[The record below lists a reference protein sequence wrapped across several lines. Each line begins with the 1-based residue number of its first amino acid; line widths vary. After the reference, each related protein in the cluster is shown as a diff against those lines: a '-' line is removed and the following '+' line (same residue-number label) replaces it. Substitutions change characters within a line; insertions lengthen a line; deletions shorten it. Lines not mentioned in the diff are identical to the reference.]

1 LNALL
6 KILLALCLLAAGT
19 CVGMMVSQRRA
30 ASRPASVAPA
40 AALALASASAPA
52 TAAARN
58 LPVVP
63 ANASPRPLL
72 WKVSDQDN
80 DLYLLGSFHAL
91 KPSDYPVAPAVDAA
105 FEDAELVAFEV
116 SPEEMNSPELGMQMM
131 QAAMDPEGGLQGALD
146 DATWKRLQAYC
157 STRGLPMEQFQ
168 SFEPWFVAL
177 IVQLSEMGRV
187 GYDPKQGLDQHLIAR
202 AASEH
207 KRTLGLETGA
217 SQIAVLDSMT
227 PLEQRQSLAEAL
239 DGVEDSS
246 DLDELHAM
254 WRNGDD
260 AALDQKLTVE
270 FKRDYAQLY
279 QRINVDRNQAW
290 LPKLR
295 AMLDDSHSDD
305 ALVVVGAMHLI
316 GPDGVVNLLR
326 KQGYRVERL

>member
-1 LNALL
+1 
-6 KILLALCLLAAGT
+6 
-19 CVGMMVSQRRA
+19 MVSQRRA
-30 ASRPASVAPA
+30 PSQPASSPLAAA
-40 AALALASASAPA
+40 AALAAASAPA
-52 TAAARN
+52 TAATSSAAKK
-58 LPVVP
+58 LPDVP
-63 ANASPRPLL
+63 ANAPPRPLL

-91 KPSDYPVAPAVDAA
+91 KPSDYPVAPAIDAA

-177 IVQLSEMGRV
+177 VVQMTEMGRV
-187 GYDPKQGLDQHLIAR
+187 GYDPAQGLDQHLIKR

-227 PLEQRQSLAEAL
+227 ALEQRQSLAEAL
-239 DGVEDSS
+239 DGAEDSS
-246 DLDELHAM
+246 DLDELHAT

-260 AALDQKLTVE
+260 AALEKKLTVE

-305 ALVVVGAMHLI
+305 AMVVVGAMHLI
-316 GPDGVVNLLR
+316 GPDGVVSLLR